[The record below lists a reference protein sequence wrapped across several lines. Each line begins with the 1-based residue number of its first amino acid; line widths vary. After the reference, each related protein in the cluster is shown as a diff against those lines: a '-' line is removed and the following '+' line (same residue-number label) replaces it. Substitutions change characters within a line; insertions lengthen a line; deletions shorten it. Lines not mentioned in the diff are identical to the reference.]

1 MSSFSILPNLSVNRF
16 QAIRGLSSTTFL
28 PNPGDIFSSDTV
40 RLIFVRQS
48 NTSNKFKKV
57 DWVGKI
63 KITINSIESL
73 PNSLYRVN
81 SKISFD
87 NEAPSEI
94 QIPDIDSSESVS
106 LFFEIGAGVNNIV
119 DLQTNGI
126 HLNYIDGIL
135 SMDIESD
142 NYRSVNISGSLYSED
157 IRTIFGIDLGT
168 QNYNYRSSS
177 SYITFKKNIN

>member
-16 QAIRGLSSTTFL
+16 QAIRGLSSTSFL

-40 RLIFVRQS
+40 RLIFRRQS
-48 NTSNKFKKV
+48 NTSYKFKKV

-81 SKISFD
+81 SKISFN

-94 QIPDIDSSESVS
+94 QIPDIDSSELQS
-106 LFFEIGAGVNNIV
+106 LFEIGTINNIV
-119 DLQTNGI
+119 DLQRNGI
-126 HLNYIDGIL
+126 QLSYIDGITEG
-135 SMDIESD
+135 IESD
-142 NYRSVNISGSLYSED
+142 NYRSIYITGSLYSED
-157 IRTIFGIDLGT
+157 IRTTLDIEFGT
-168 QNYNYRSSS
+168 QNYIYRSSG
-177 SYITFKKNIN
+177 YITLKKKY